1 MDPWEVVMQPL
12 NTRSAR
18 GVRPSNTLLGLRNST
33 SRPRSVT
40 RAAFAGLIVLGLA
53 VSGCAVPAR
62 NVTPTGGDRI
72 VVVVGGTANEPRP
85 AVPDA
90 VLAVLRDAANSG
102 NASQQGSG
110 KSSVA
115 LVSAADGGDR
125 RSVVLTPRRADG
137 SLEHGLS
144 RPSLIERNVASA
156 VDAITATA
164 ARKSGLDLLTGI
176 ADAVRGVPAGTL
188 VVDGGGLS
196 TGGAFDLRQVG
207 WSADPAAVAAQL
219 AAAGQLP
226 KLTGWHVLFAGLGSV
241 GGPQPPLPTP
251 ARDRLAAYWQAI
263 CRAADAAACDVDQ
276 SRVPAEPSRATVATP
291 VVPVPGVTSVTGP
304 RGQVTTTVSDTALG
318 FAGDSAVL
326 SESARDLLRSLAG
339 SITAGGASAPVT
351 VRGFAADPPGSTDA
365 GRRELAEERAR
376 AVAGALTGAGVT
388 QRVDAT
394 GTGTEP
400 GVTAMTGGR
409 FDEAAAARMRRVE
422 ITYQGAGPS
431 S

>member
-1 MDPWEVVMQPL
+1 M
-12 NTRSAR
+12 
-18 GVRPSNTLLGLRNST
+18 
-33 SRPRSVT
+33 
-40 RAAFAGLIVLGLA
+40 AFAGAMVLGA
-53 VSGCAVPAR
+53 VVSGCAVPSRA
-62 NVTPTGGDRI
+62 VVPTGGDR
-72 VVVVGGTANEPRP
+72 VVVVVSGTANEPRA
-85 AVPDA
+85 AVTDA

-102 NASQQGSG
+102 NVSQQGSG
-110 KSSVA
+110 KSSVV
-115 LVSAADGGDR
+115 LISAADGGDR

-144 RPSLIERNVASA
+144 RPSLIDRNVASA
-156 VDAITATA
+156 VDAIGATVA
-164 ARKSGLDLLTGI
+164 HKSGLDLLTGI

-188 VVDGGGLS
+188 VVDSSGLS

-207 WSADPAAVAAQL
+207 WATDPAAVVAQL
-219 AAAGQLP
+219 TAARQLP
-226 KLTGWHVLFAGLGSV
+226 RLDGWHVVFAGLGSV
-241 GGPQPPLPTP
+241 AGPQPPLPTP

-263 CRAADAAACDVDQ
+263 CRAAGAAACDVDQ
-276 SRVPAEPSRATVATP
+276 SRVPAEPSRAAAATP

-304 RGQVTTTVSDTALG
+304 RGEVTTTVSDTALG
-318 FAGDSAVL
+318 FTGNSAVL

-339 SITAGGASAPVT
+339 SITAGRSDAPVT

-365 GRRELAEERAR
+365 GRRELAEQRAR

-400 GVTAMTGGR
+400 GVTAVTGGR

-422 ITYQGAGPS
+422 ITYQGPGPS
-431 S
+431 T

>member
-1 MDPWEVVMQPL
+1 MQPR
-12 NTRSAR
+12 NTRPAR
-18 GVRPSNTLLGLRNST
+18 GSRPSQPQSDRRSPTSAPASGLR
-33 SRPRSVT
+33 
-40 RAAFAGLIVLGLA
+40 AAVAGLLVSGVAL
-53 VSGCAVPAR
+53 SGCAVPTRA
-62 NVTPTGGDRI
+62 VTPTGGARV
-72 VVVVGGTANEPRP
+72 VVVVGGTATEPRP

-90 VLAVLRDAANSG
+90 VLAVLRDAAGSG
-102 NASQQGSG
+102 DVSQKGSG
-110 KSSVA
+110 KSSVV

-125 RSVVLTPRRADG
+125 RSIVLTPRRADG

-144 RPSLIERNVASA
+144 RPSLIDRNVASA
-156 VDAITATA
+156 VDAIAATA

-176 ADAVRGVPAGTL
+176 GDAVRGVPAGTL
-188 VVDGGGLS
+188 VVDSSGLS

-207 WSADPAAVAAQL
+207 WTADPAAVAAQL
-219 AAAGQLP
+219 SAAGQLP
-226 KLTGWHVLFAGLGSV
+226 RLAGWHVLFAGLGSV
-241 GGPQPPLPTP
+241 AGAQPPLPAP
-251 ARDRLAAYWQAI
+251 ARERLAAYWQEI
-263 CRAADAAACDVDQ
+263 CRAAGAVSCDVDP
-276 SRVPAEPSRATVATP
+276 SRVPAEPPRATVATP

-304 RGQVTTTVSDTALG
+304 RGQITTTVSDAALG

-339 SITAGGASAPVT
+339 TIRAGRASAPVT

-365 GRRELAEERAR
+365 GRRELAEQRAR

-388 QRVDAT
+388 QRVDAG

-400 GVTAMTGGR
+400 GVTAVTGGR

-422 ITYQGAGPS
+422 ITYQGPGPS

>member
-1 MDPWEVVMQPL
+1 MQLQNTSL
-12 NTRSAR
+12 N
-18 GVRPSNTLLGLRNST
+18 LRNAT
-33 SRPRSVT
+33 SRPARVT
-40 RAAFAGLIVLGLA
+40 RVAFAGLMAAGA
-53 VSGCAVPAR
+53 FVSGCAVPAR
-62 NVTPTGGDRI
+62 NVVPSGGDR
-72 VVVVGGTANEPRP
+72 VVVVVSGTANEPRA
-85 AVPDA
+85 AVGDA

-102 NASQQGSG
+102 NVSQQGSG
-110 KSSVA
+110 KSSVV

-144 RPSLIERNVASA
+144 RPSLIDRNVASA
-156 VDAITATA
+156 VDAIGATA

-176 ADAVRGVPAGTL
+176 ADAVRGVAAGTL
-188 VVDGGGLS
+188 VVDSSGLS

-207 WSADPAAVAAQL
+207 WAADPAAVA
-219 AAAGQLP
+219 GQLTAARQLP
-226 KLTGWHVLFAGLGSV
+226 GLGGWHVVFTGLGSV
-241 GGPQPPLPTP
+241 AGPQPPLPTP
-251 ARDRLAAYWQAI
+251 ARERLAAYWQAI
-263 CRAADAAACDVDQ
+263 CRAAGAAACDVDQ
-276 SRVPAEPSRATVATP
+276 SRVPAEPSRATAATP

-304 RGQVTTTVSDTALG
+304 RGEVTTTVSDAALG

-326 SESARDLLRSLAG
+326 SESAGDLLRSLAG
-339 SITAGGASAPVT
+339 SITAGRTSAPVT

-365 GRRELAEERAR
+365 GRRELAEQRAR

-422 ITYQGAGPS
+422 ITYQGPGPS
-431 S
+431 T

>member
-1 MDPWEVVMQPL
+1 MKLQ
-12 NTRSAR
+12 NTRPAR
-18 GVRPSNTLLGLRNST
+18 GVRPAKNLLDLRTPQSGA
-33 SRPRSVT
+33 PLVT
-40 RAAFAGLIVLGLA
+40 RHGRLTAIAGIVTLGAVLG
-53 VSGCAVPAR
+53 GCALPAR
-62 NVTPTGGDRI
+62 AVTPTGGDR
-72 VVVVGGTANEPRP
+72 VVVVVSGTANEPRP

-90 VLAVLRDAANSG
+90 VLAVLRDTANSG
-102 NASQQGSG
+102 NVSQQGSG
-110 KSSVA
+110 KSSVV

-144 RPSLIERNVASA
+144 RPSLIDRNVASA

-164 ARKSGLDLLTGI
+164 AGKSGLDLLTGI
-176 ADAVRGVPAGTL
+176 ADAVRGVPAGML
-188 VVDGGGLS
+188 VVDGSGLS

-207 WSADPAAVAAQL
+207 WTADPAAIAAQL
-219 AAAGQLP
+219 GTAGQLP
-226 KLTGWHVLFAGLGSV
+226 RLAGWHVLFAGLGSV
-241 GGPQPPLPTP
+241 AGAQPPLPTP

-263 CRAADAAACDVDQ
+263 CRAAGAASCDVDQ
-276 SRVPAEPSRATVATP
+276 SRVPAEPPRATVVTP
-291 VVPVPGVTSVTGP
+291 VVPVPGVTSVIGP
-304 RGQVTTTVSDTALG
+304 RGRVTTTVSDTALG

-351 VRGFAADPPGSTDA
+351 VRGFAADPPGSTEA
-365 GRRELAEERAR
+365 GRRALAEQRAR
-376 AVAGALTGAGVT
+376 AVAGALTRAGVT
-388 QRVDAT
+388 QRVDAS
-394 GTGTEP
+394 GTGSEP

-422 ITYQGAGPS
+422 ITYQGPGPS